1 MSHKGG
7 MLYWKTD
14 LEALDHPRFTRAGP
28 VACALWCWGTG
39 FSRKH
44 EEDGFVPMD
53 AALMCPWLGANAEA
67 VTLAAAK
74 LVEVGLWTVAEKN
87 GQQGW
92 EIKNYSQK
100 NETKKDIEK
109 RRKQSRERANNF
121 RQKRALAASENG
133 QSVTA
138 LQHAL
143 HTSTVGALHPV
154 SVSVSV
160 SDSKILSS
168 ETTEEPSPDSNHPIP
183 FVPRDPPIDAFAGTF
198 AAQAW
203 CEGVTAATG
212 RPCTPLD
219 RFGQRDLTVMLSAH
233 AKGESGGAMMAWIRT
248 VAGDYATATANE
260 RAFWKL
266 TPRRCS
272 EWLDAGRPKR
282 PPKPGKIVQRDAP
295 GELPCWTPRG
305 TNR

>member
-1 MSHKGG
+1 MSYAQLDEHFDEHPK
-7 MLYWKTD
+7 YQD
-14 LEALDHPRFTRAGP
+14 LELEHFGLM
-28 VACALWCWGTG
+28 ACAISYCNRLLTDGKVPLKAVRGFGASGRGPELARQLVECGIWAADGTG
-39 FSRKH
+39 FAIV
-44 EEDGFVPMD
+44 GFLDHNP
-53 AALMCPWLGANAEA
+53 
-67 VTLAAAK
+67 
-74 LVEVGLWTVAEKN
+74 
-87 GQQGW
+87 
-92 EIKNYSQK
+92 
-100 NETKKDIEK
+100 
-109 RRKQSRERANNF
+109 SREKVMARREAERARKEAF
-121 RQKRALAASENG
+121 RTGVKRAA
-133 QSVTA
+133 VPKVV
-138 LQHAL
+138 HAGHDAEVRKEGAEDSFGRSTSL
-143 HTSTVGALHPV
+143 HFTSLHLTP
-154 SVSVSV
+154 
-160 SDSKILSS
+160 LPP
-168 ETTEEPSPDSNHPIP
+168 TEEISDVPPDSNQPIP

-248 VAGDYATATANE
+248 VASDYATATANE
-260 RAFWKL
+260 RTFWKL

-282 PPKPGKIVQRDAP
+282 PQKPGKIVQRDAP